1 MPVRRLR
8 VALNLRTGMLRNE
21 IVIHGKQATV
31 CCTISSSYCSM
42 SINELSWSTEQFNRS
57 ISLPN
62 FKSILGRHVK
72 VHVNKIILT
81 HWQGCRLQQA
91 ALYNLSS
98 GRCQSF
104 YFSGSCNTF
113 PPTASF
119 TECIKKGNQTS
130 ARTVSE
136 LPCV

>member
-21 IVIHGKQATV
+21 IVIHGKQAATV

-81 HWQGCRLQQA
+81 HWQGAGCNKL
-91 ALYNLSS
+91 LYIIYRAV
-98 GRCQSF
+98 G
-104 YFSGSCNTF
+104 
-113 PPTASF
+113 ASV
-119 TECIKKGNQTS
+119 
-130 ARTVSE
+130 RTYTTCCTWNIEV
-136 LPCV
+136 LILFFR

>member
-21 IVIHGKQATV
+21 IVIHGKQAATV

-98 GRCQSF
+98 GRCQCTYIHNLLYMEHRSSHSIF
-104 YFSGSCNTF
+104 QVVVIPFRL
-113 PPTASF
+113 
-119 TECIKKGNQTS
+119 QQVLQS
-130 ARTVSE
+130 A
-136 LPCV
+136 